1 MPKCECT
8 CDSCENCIQKNQV
21 EVIYEDVAITLWF
34 PSSSQSTAIY
44 KTMLSNYEKID
55 SLLYQDIPA
64 RFERYKSEVYQ
75 DLLDKYGSPEDVDFH
90 DVQSEAYDLMHEDF
104 LMRYQFHFSQL
115 VNLYHVFE
123 QQIRKELYRELNHRL
138 SPVRTKAVMK
148 EFATQFGDIRKVLKL
163 LKFPLG
169 SNNAWSVI
177 MELNKIANTY
187 KHGDGQSAGRLQDE
201 FFINE
206 ANQFLAFTD
215 DGTKE
220 ALNKFISS
228 LSEEDRKEYEER
240 QKTRVLVR
248 EMTTNLAIT
257 LQEEA
262 TPYRKYIDGII
273 QFWESVPEHVHSVV
287 KVEIDPDPEA
297 TVTSSSETI

>member
-8 CDSCENCIQKNQV
+8 CENCEKCTQKNQV
-21 EVIYEDVAITLWF
+21 EATYEEVAITLWF
-34 PSSSQSTAIY
+34 PSPSQSTAIY
-44 KTMLSNYEKID
+44 RKMLSNYEKID
-55 SLLYQDIPA
+55 SLLYQDIPT
-64 RFERYKSEVYQ
+64 RFERYQSEVYQ
-75 DLLDKYGSPEDVDFH
+75 ELLNRYGNPEDVEFH
-90 DVQSEAYDLMHEDF
+90 DVQSEAFDRLQDDL

-148 EFATQFGDIRKVLKL
+148 EFASQFGDIRSVLKL

-187 KHGDGQSAGRLQDE
+187 KHGDGQSADRLQDE

-206 ANQFLAFTD
+206 ANQFSAFTGD
-215 DGTKE
+215 RTKE
-220 ALNKFISS
+220 AMDNFWSS

-273 QFWESVPEHVHSVV
+273 QFWESVPEHVHAVV
-287 KVEIDPDPEA
+287 KAEVDPESE
-297 TVTSSSETI
+297 TKVTSNSDTI